1 MHRGN
6 SPESILG
13 RPAGQKDAITGPLY
27 EIVFKRQPQ
36 FAHVSITPGI
46 SAMRNL
52 LYFAKNRNITEC
64 GSAQIPTNSQSN
76 NTFHRSLEKR
86 LAARIRKAQFIII
99 SDAICLTKQIC
110 S

>member
-1 MHRGN
+1 MPEMHRGN

-46 SAMRNL
+46 SYTL
-52 LYFAKNRNITEC
+52 LKTGILQNVDLRKFL
-64 GSAQIPTNSQSN
+64 QILKVIILSI
-76 NTFHRSLEKR
+76 EVWKR
-86 LAARIRKAQFIII
+86 DLLQG
-99 SDAICLTKQIC
+99 
-110 S
+110 